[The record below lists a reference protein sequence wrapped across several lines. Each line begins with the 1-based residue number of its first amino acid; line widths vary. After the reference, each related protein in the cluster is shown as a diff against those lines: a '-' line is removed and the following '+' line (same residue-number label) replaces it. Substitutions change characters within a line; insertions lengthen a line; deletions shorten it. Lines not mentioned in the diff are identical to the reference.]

1 MAGQPKFE
9 PESVIASTKVAVG
22 PVITSAE
29 ELANY
34 QRLVARAVDVFG
46 DELKASRWLS
56 LPSPDF
62 DGLAPLQFA
71 QKHAFDP
78 QMLEPVFA
86 RIEHGIDF

>member
-1 MAGQPKFE
+1 M
-9 PESVIASTKVAVG
+9 STSGGKR
-22 PVITSAE
+22 PVFSSAQQ
-29 ELANY
+29 LANY

-62 DGLAPLQFA
+62 DGVAPLQFA
-71 QKHAFDP
+71 QKHAYDP
-78 QMLEPVFA
+78 LALEPVFT